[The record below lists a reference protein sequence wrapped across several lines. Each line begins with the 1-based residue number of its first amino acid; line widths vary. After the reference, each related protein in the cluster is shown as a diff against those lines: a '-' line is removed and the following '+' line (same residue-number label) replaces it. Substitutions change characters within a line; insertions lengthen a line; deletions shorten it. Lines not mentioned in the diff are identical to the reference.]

1 MGLEFA
7 NLALFK
13 TGKKVLYA
21 STSSEKREDE
31 NINGAGGSAVTW
43 PHL

>member
-13 TGKKVLYA
+13 TGKKYYTRPRLL
-21 STSSEKREDE
+21 K
-31 NINGAGGSAVTW
+31 NGKMKI
-43 PHL
+43 

>member
-13 TGKKVLYA
+13 TGKKYYTRPRLLK
-21 STSSEKREDE
+21 KREDE